1 MTLSPPTSVSSL
13 HSTNDNH
20 SNNTHGTNHNS
31 SSMQLIHRSK
41 SPRNT
46 TAHIAM
52 LLNSSSSSNSTA
64 TAAPGTHLT
73 VPKNPG
79 SSKVKFFIDS
89 HHHRHHR
96 RQAEGD
102 PPHDEQYDDNNNGDD
117 DDVGGAGDE
126 NENAEHGRDSTSS
139 VSSRDPDTH
148 IKKGRPRFH
157 KATSSPTLSKLFSH
171 LKHAPLHHRPLSLS
185 TTASSSS
192 SLTNL
197 DYDTNYNTGNVATP
211 QYKIN
216 RAPSPRPSIPNTSNP
231 TTNNHTN
238 GTTTTNTINH
248 NNNASNNSGTTVNV
262 RGRGP
267 LSRHS
272 SLTQLPSASQSSS
285 SNLDMDVSL
294 DVIKAFCPRLSSWRG
309 CSTESVFHPRVS
321 SLVLDRMHR
330 EEALTESMDFQ
341 EVIGMNRHHPL
352 SKSQPA
358 HMNQM
363 ESLDDDDDESDDG
376 GDGDC
381 DGDENKVDLSDNEL
395 SIGHV
400 KRAKSYHASHHHSSS
415 HLHNSSNRAS
425 SGDLHAKSK
434 SDSVIAKIGV
444 LSLESRWEILGHIYE
459 SYLREQEKSEQLEE
473 LVHRILNHPSVV
485 ISMDRWWHLL
495 INGKKNLDRNVF
507 TYALLKIMSVLV
519 PNSNAIWTPA
529 GKVAIAQEDTRRLL
543 RNSRVVERRHLEDML
558 MQLCDNW
565 VNMRKK
571 GKPGALCIEKST
583 DVRRADSIAME
594 YHWFLD
600 DLFEKTF
607 SKSKLMRRSQ
617 SHYIDRSMS
626 PRTHTAPLLKMQS
639 ENSTLVGKWRN
650 GRDMPV

>member
-1 MTLSPPTSVSSL
+1 MTLSPQTSAL
-13 HSTNDNH
+13 HSTTDNH
-20 SNNTHGTNHNS
+20 NTNHNN

-41 SPRNT
+41 SPKNPT
-46 TAHIAM
+46 THIAM
-52 LLNSSSSSNSTA
+52 LLHSSSSSNSTS

-89 HHHRHHR
+89 HHL

-102 PPHDEQYDDNNNGDD
+102 PPHDEQYDDNNDNNGDD
-117 DDVGGAGDE
+117 DDNVGGAGDE
-126 NENAEHGRDSTSS
+126 TENAENGRDSTSS
-139 VSSRDPDTH
+139 PVASRATATH

-171 LKHAPLHHRPLSLS
+171 LKHAPLHHRPLSLC

-197 DYDTNYNTGNVATP
+197 DYDTNNNNNTGNVATP

-216 RAPSPRPSIPNTSNP
+216 RAPSPRPSTPNMSNP

-238 GTTTTNTINH
+238 GTTTTNTANTTNH
-248 NNNASNNSGTTVNV
+248 NTNNNSNNSGTTVNV

-321 SLVLDRMHR
+321 SLVLDRMLR
-330 EEALTESMDFQ
+330 EEALTESMDFK

-358 HMNQM
+358 LMNQM
-363 ESLDDDDDESDDG
+363 ASFDDDDDEGSNSIDDDDDDS
-376 GDGDC
+376 GDANNN
-381 DGDENKVDLSDNEL
+381 ENTALSDNEL
-395 SIGHV
+395 PIGHV
-400 KRAKSYHASHHHSSS
+400 KRVKSYHASASHHHQSSSSS
-415 HLHNSSNRAS
+415 HLFNNGNNNNNNRSSS
-425 SGDLHAKSK
+425 SDLHAKSK

-473 LVHRILNHPSVV
+473 LLHRIRNHPSVA

-495 INGKKNLDRNVF
+495 LNGKQHMDRNVF
-507 TYALLKIMSVLV
+507 TYALLKVMSVLV

-583 DVRRADSIAME
+583 DVCRADGIAME

-607 SKSKLMRRSQ
+607 SKSKLMRRS
-617 SHYIDRSMS
+617 
-626 PRTHTAPLLKMQS
+626 
-639 ENSTLVGKWRN
+639 
-650 GRDMPV
+650 